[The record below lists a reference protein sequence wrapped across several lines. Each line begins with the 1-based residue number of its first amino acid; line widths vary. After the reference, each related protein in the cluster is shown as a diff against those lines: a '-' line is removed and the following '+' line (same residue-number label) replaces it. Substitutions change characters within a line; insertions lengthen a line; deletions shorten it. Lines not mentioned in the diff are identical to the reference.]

1 MSFTLQ
7 SLLLFCREFNVN
19 FWHQIYC
26 DRKMSLAKQSS
37 RKRRLPYCC
46 YSTFTL
52 CYFWKLHPQ
61 LWTHI
66 YITVYLK
73 CSALSSHFAI
83 AILTFLSWAEFSL
96 RHCRLFSHLR
106 KRKTKHL
113 NWRNFF
119 FDTFVICMDNCF
131 FLSSCSPFL
140 AFQLNKQTRTWH
152 VYWKRL
158 NFLTTTF
165 PSLGSCVRNKWI
177 YEKVRFSWLK
187 TFTF

>member
-26 DRKMSLAKQSS
+26 HRKMSLAKQSS

-131 FLSSCSPFL
+131 FLSSCSLFWL
-140 AFQLNKQTRTWH
+140 FNWINRRVRDTCTK
-152 VYWKRL
+152 KRL